1 MKCGGETMDRKKKWL
16 CYLLSDCEQG
26 SEGWSGWMYYAVAFG
41 NTEEEI
47 AKSWAENVKATY
59 GVDLTSD
66 LKYDNGH
73 WFCSWFR
80 INMHELKT
88 SVYGKSEPIGI
99 EFSYREHTNL
109 F

>member
-88 SVYGKSEPIGI
+88 SVYGKSEPIRI

>member
-88 SVYGKSEPIGI
+88 SVYGKSEPIII